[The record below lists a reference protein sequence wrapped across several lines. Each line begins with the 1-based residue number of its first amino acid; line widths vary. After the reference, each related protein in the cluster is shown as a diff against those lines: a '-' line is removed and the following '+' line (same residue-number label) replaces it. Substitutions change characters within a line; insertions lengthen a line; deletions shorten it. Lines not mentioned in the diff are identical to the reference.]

1 MYIWVMKA
9 NQNPL
14 IGREKEIAQLKHIVN
29 SNRSEFVVIFG
40 RRRIGKTFL
49 VRKFFEDR
57 YHFSYVGQRDVT
69 DAVQLQRFALALQ
82 NYAGL
87 DNVPDF
93 KNWFEAFDALK
104 KYLGSLDAKK
114 RKIIFIDEM
123 PWIDRKQCDFVKAL
137 EDFWNAWAN
146 LRDDIVFIACGSA
159 TSWMV
164 DNLMEN
170 QGGLHNRIT
179 NKIYLHPFTL
189 KESEQYLDSIGCPWD
204 RYQIVECYMILGGV
218 PFYLSLLDPKESLA
232 QNVDRLFFNKNALLS
247 QEFNELYNS
256 LFTNANKY
264 IDVVAALSQKKEGL
278 DRTEISES
286 TGISGGML
294 TTILTNL
301 ERCDFI
307 LSYSR
312 FNTKKNGSVYRL
324 CDFYSL
330 FYFNF
335 IAGNFSKDEN
345 FWTHHLQSPRLRT
358 WQGLTFEIV
367 CLQHLD
373 QIKTALGISGMA
385 TEASIW
391 RCNDPEQ
398 GKAQI
403 DLLIKRA
410 DRIIDLCEIKFCT
423 EKFSID
429 KSYAERIRNRTAL
442 FRMKSKTR
450 YGLANI
456 FITTFGIVQGKNS
469 GVVDGEITA
478 NQLFA

>member
-1 MYIWVMKA
+1 MKA
-9 NQNPL
+9 KENQL
-14 IGREKEIAQLKHIVN
+14 IGRESEIAQLKRVVE
-29 SNRSEFVVIFG
+29 SNRSEFVVVFG

-49 VRKFFEDR
+49 IRKFFNDH

-69 DAVQLQRFALALQ
+69 DVVQLQRFALALQ

-87 DNVPDF
+87 ENVPDF

-104 KYLGSLDAKK
+104 KYLATLDTNT

-146 LRDDIVFIACGSA
+146 LRDDIVFVACGSA

-179 NKIYLHPFTL
+179 SKIYLHPFTL
-189 KESEQYLDSIGCPWD
+189 KETELYLNSIGCHWD
-204 RYQIVECYMILGGV
+204 RYQIVECYMVFGGV
-218 PFYLSLLDPKESLA
+218 PFYLSMLNSEESLA
-232 QNVDRLFFNKNALLS
+232 QNIDQLFFKKNALLS
-247 QEFNELYNS
+247 LEFNELYNS
-256 LFTNANKY
+256 LFSNASKY
-264 IDVVAALSQKKEGL
+264 IAVVTALSQKREGL
-278 DRTEISES
+278 DRAEIAKT
-286 TGISGGML
+286 TGISGGAL
-294 TTILTNL
+294 STILTNL

-307 LSYSR
+307 LGYSR
-312 FNTKKNGSVYRL
+312 FNTKKNGIVYRL

-335 IAGNFSKDEN
+335 IVDNSSKDEN
-345 FWTHHLQSPRLRT
+345 FWTHRLQSPKLRT

-373 QIKTALGISGMA
+373 QIKLTLGISGMA

-391 RCNDPEQ
+391 RCDNAEY

-410 DRIIDLCEIKFCT
+410 DRIIDLCEIKFST
-423 EKFSID
+423 EKYSID
-429 KSYAERIRNRTAL
+429 KDYAERIRNRTAL
-442 FRMKSKTR
+442 FRQKSKTR

-456 FITTFGIVQGKNS
+456 FITMFGIVKGKNS
-469 GVVDGEITA
+469 GVVDREITA
-478 NQLFA
+478 DQLFV

>member
-1 MYIWVMKA
+1 MRTSE
-9 NQNPL
+9 NPL
-14 IGREKEIAQLKHIVN
+14 IGRKNEIAQLKRVVE

-49 VRKFFEDR
+49 VRKYFEDR

-69 DAVQLQRFALALQ
+69 DKVQLQRFALALQ
-82 NYAGL
+82 NYAKSE
-87 DNVPDF
+87 NVPDF

-104 KYLGSLDAKK
+104 KYLASLDAS

-146 LRDDIVFIACGSA
+146 LRDDIVLVACGSA

-189 KESEQYLDSIGCPWD
+189 KEAEEYLTSVGCNWD
-204 RYQIVECYMILGGV
+204 RYQIIECYMVFGGV
-218 PFYLSLLDPKESLA
+218 PFYLSMLDPAESFA
-232 QNVDRLFFNKNALLS
+232 QNVDRLFFKKNAQLS
-247 QEFNELYNS
+247 LEFNELYNS
-256 LFTNANKY
+256 LFSNASKY
-264 IDVVAALSQKKEGL
+264 IAVVTALSQKKEGL
-278 DRTEISES
+278 DRTEISEA
-286 TGISGGML
+286 TGINGGVL
-294 TTILTNL
+294 SKILTNL

-307 LSYSR
+307 LGYSK
-312 FNTKKNGSVYRL
+312 FNTKKNGTVYRL

-335 IAGNFSKDEN
+335 IAENSSKDEN
-345 FWTHHLQSPRLRT
+345 FWTHRLQSPKLRT

-373 QIKTALGISGMA
+373 QIKSALGISGMA
-385 TEASIW
+385 TDASIW
-391 RCNDPEQ
+391 RSDDSEY

-403 DLLIKRA
+403 DLVIKRA
-410 DRIIDLCEIKFCT
+410 DRIIDLCEIKFST
-423 EKFSID
+423 EKFAID
-429 KSYAERIRNRTAL
+429 KEYAERVRNRTAL
-442 FRMKSKTR
+442 FRLKSKTR
-450 YGLANI
+450 YGLANV
-456 FITTFGIVQGKNS
+456 FITTYGIVKGKNS
-469 GVVDGEITA
+469 GVVDREIIA
-478 NQLFA
+478 EQLFG

>member
-1 MYIWVMKA
+1 MKTSE
-9 NQNPL
+9 NPL
-14 IGREKEIAQLKHIVN
+14 IGRKNEVAQFKRVIE
-29 SNRSEFVVIFG
+29 SNRSEFVAIFG

-49 VRKFFEDR
+49 VRKYFEDH
-57 YHFSYVGQRDVT
+57 YHFSYVGQRDIT
-69 DAVQLQRFALALQ
+69 DKIQLQRFALALQ
-82 NYAGL
+82 NYAKL
-87 DNVPDF
+87 EKVPNF

-104 KYLGSLDAKK
+104 NYLDSLDAP

-146 LRDDIVFIACGSA
+146 LRDDIVFVACGSA

-189 KESEQYLDSIGCPWD
+189 KETEEYLESVGCNWD
-204 RYQIVECYMILGGV
+204 RYQIIECYMVFGGV
-218 PFYLSLLDPKESLA
+218 PFYLSMLDPAESFA
-232 QNVDRLFFNKNALLS
+232 QNVDRLFFKRSAQLS
-247 QEFNELYNS
+247 LEFNELYNA
-256 LFTNANKY
+256 LFSNANKY
-264 IDVVAALSQKKEGL
+264 IAVVTALSQKKEGL
-278 DRTEISES
+278 DRTEISEA
-286 TGISGGML
+286 TGISGGVL
-294 TTILTNL
+294 SKILTNL

-307 LSYSR
+307 LGYSK
-312 FNTKKNGSVYRL
+312 FNTKKNGTVYRL

-335 IAGNFSKDEN
+335 IAENTSKDEN
-345 FWTHHLQSPRLRT
+345 FWTHRLQSPKLRT

-373 QIKTALGISGMA
+373 QIKSALGISGIA

-391 RCNDPEQ
+391 RCDDSEY

-403 DLLIKRA
+403 DLVIKRA
-410 DRIIDLCEIKFCT
+410 DRIIDLCEIKFST
-423 EKFSID
+423 EKFAID
-429 KSYAERIRNRTAL
+429 KEYAERVRNRTAL
-442 FRMKSKTR
+442 FRLKSKTR
-450 YGLANI
+450 YGLANV
-456 FITTFGIVQGKNS
+456 FITTYGIVMGKNS
-469 GVVDGEITA
+469 GVVDREITA
-478 NQLFA
+478 EQMFV